1 MDRLYNNEAFVG
13 CVILNVLKFG
23 AIDMARIAIV
33 LPLLVND
40 KIRNMLSKHTD
51 AAVFDKVQHCY
62 SDITLNRV
70 YKEMLPIEINSLV
83 MLSQADLILVRKDI
97 IALTDSGL
105 VALKNMKN
113 AGSNR
118 LKKLFIALSGIMS
131 LLDGVSTEQLYKTLN
146 IQL

>member
-23 AIDMARIAIV
+23 TIDVARIAIV

-51 AAVFDKVQHCY
+51 ATVYDKVLHCY
-62 SDITLNRV
+62 SDITLNRI

-83 MLSQADLILVRKDI
+83 MLSQADLILIRKDC

-105 VALKNMKN
+105 VALKNMKS

-118 LKKLFIALSGIMS
+118 LKKLFVALSGIMS
-131 LLDGVSTEQLYKTLN
+131 LLDGISTDQLYKTLN